1 MNFNAELII
10 NIMYINKKSV
20 LYVVNSVT
28 AFQAAKFLH
37 NMKAT
42 IVWEVL

>member
-1 MNFNAELII
+1 MNFNAKLII

-20 LYVVNSVT
+20 LHIVNSVIV
-28 AFQAAKFLH
+28 FQTAKFLH

-42 IVWEVL
+42 IVWKVL